1 MTATDTR
8 PRTSPDSP
16 PPRSQKPAQVVSFSH
31 RLSRWDL
38 KLSPYLYISPFFIL
52 FAIVGLF
59 PIVFTAVISFQQWDL
74 VRNSGTFVGFDQYIW
89 ILNQPKFWTALRNTF
104 SIFLLSTVPQL
115 ILAMFI
121 AAMLDRNIR
130 AKTFWRMSVLLP
142 FVMAPVA
149 VALIFSNMFGDNFG
163 LVNNILTNLGLNP
176 IPWHKDPF
184 WSHVAIATMVNFRWT
199 GYNALILLAAMQAVP
214 REYYEAATVDGA
226 NAFRQ
231 FWSITLPSLKP
242 TLIFVIITS
251 TIGGLQIFDEPRM
264 FDNTGK
270 GGAAQQWLT
279 ITLYLYDIGWGEFNF
294 GRAAALAWILFL
306 IILVIGLINLI
317 ITRRLV
323 RDEGGRGE
331 TASAVGREPSDDLHR
346 HPAAR
351 DRSKRASPTRGS
363 AAATSAR
370 PRSAASAP
378 APGSTSASGSSRCR
392 RSSPTTGR
400 S

>member
-8 PRTSPDSP
+8 ASASSSRRAPSPEQPRPTL
-16 PPRSQKPAQVVSFSH
+16 SF
-31 RLSRWDL
+31 RNKVSRWDL
-38 KLSPYLYISPFFIL
+38 KYSPYVYIAPFFIL

-59 PIVFTAVISFQQWDL
+59 PIVFTAAISFQEWDL
-74 VRNSGTFVGFDQYIW
+74 VRNSGEFVGFEQYIW
-89 ILNQPKFWTALRNTF
+89 ILNDPKFWTALRNTF
-104 SIFLLSTVPQL
+104 SIFLLSSVPQL
-115 ILAMFI
+115 VLAIFI

-149 VALIFSNMFGDNFG
+149 VALIFSNMFGDNYG
-163 LVNNILTNLGLNP
+163 LVNNILSNIGLTP

-184 WSHVAIATMVNFRWT
+184 WSHIAIATMVNFRWT

-231 FWSITLPSLKP
+231 FWSITLPSLRP

-264 FDNTGK
+264 FDNTGQ
-270 GGAAQQWLT
+270 GGSAQQWLT
-279 ITLYLYDIGWGEFNF
+279 ITLYLYNIGWGEFNF
-294 GRAAALAWILFL
+294 GRAAALAWILF
-306 IILVIGLINLI
+306 IIIVVIGLINLL

-323 RDEGGRGE
+323 RDEGGRGV
-331 TASAVGREPSDDLHR
+331 TAPRR
-346 HPAAR
+346 
-351 DRSKRASPTRGS
+351 TRKGVQ
-363 AAATSAR
+363 R
-370 PRSAASAP
+370 
-378 APGSTSASGSSRCR
+378 
-392 RSSPTTGR
+392 
-400 S
+400 

>member
-1 MTATDTR
+1 MTSTATRTTASGPADR
-8 PRTSPDSP
+8 PDPER
-16 PPRSQKPAQVVSFSH
+16 PPRVLSFSQK
-31 RLSRWDL
+31 LSKWDL
-38 KLSPYLYISPFFIL
+38 KVSPYLYISPFFIL

-59 PIVFTAVISFQQWDL
+59 PIVYTAVISFQQWDL

-89 ILNQPKFWTALRNTF
+89 ILSQADFWTALRNTF
-104 SIFLLSTVPQL
+104 SIFLLSSVPQL

-149 VALIFSNMFGDNFG
+149 VALIFSNMFGDNHG
-163 LVNNILTNLGLNP
+163 LVNSILTDIGLNP

-184 WSHVAIATMVNFRWT
+184 WSHIAIATMVNFRWT

-264 FDNTGK
+264 FDQTGR
-270 GGAAQQWLT
+270 GGAANQWLT
-279 ITLYLYDIGWGEFNF
+279 ITLYLYNIGWGEFNF
-294 GRAAALAWILFL
+294 GRAAALAWILFI
-306 IILVIGLINLI
+306 IILAIGLINLV

-323 RDEGGRGE
+323 RDEGGRG
-331 TASAVGREPSDDLHR
+331 VIQ
-346 HPAAR
+346 
-351 DRSKRASPTRGS
+351 
-363 AAATSAR
+363 
-370 PRSAASAP
+370 
-378 APGSTSASGSSRCR
+378 R
-392 RSSPTTGR
+392 RRRRKGAQL
-400 S
+400 

>member
-1 MTATDTR
+1 VTATEAR
-8 PRTSPDSP
+8 PRISSEDPSP
-16 PPRSQKPAQVVSFSH
+16 PSAGRPRPALSFRN

-38 KLSPYLYISPFFIL
+38 KVSPYLYISPFFIM

-59 PIVFTAVISFQQWDL
+59 PIAFTAVISLQEWDL
-74 VRNSGTFVGFDQYIW
+74 VRNSGTFVGLEQYIW
-89 ILNQPKFWTALRNTF
+89 ILNDPKFWVALRNTF
-104 SIFLLSTVPQL
+104 SIFILSSVPQL
-115 ILAMFI
+115 LLALFI

-149 VALIFSNMFGDNFG
+149 VALIFSNMFGDNYG
-163 LVNNILTNLGLNP
+163 LVNNILTSIGLDA

-184 WSHVAIATMVNFRWT
+184 WSHIAIATMVNFRWT
-199 GYNALILLAAMQAVP
+199 GYNALIVLAAMQAVP

-231 FWSITLPSLKP
+231 FISITLPSLRP

-264 FDNTGK
+264 FDNTGQ

-279 ITLYLYDIGWGEFNF
+279 ITLYLYNIGWGEFNF
-294 GRAAALAWILFL
+294 GRAAALAWILFA
-306 IILVIGLINLI
+306 IILLIGLINLF

-323 RDEGGRGE
+323 RDEGGRG
-331 TASAVGREPSDDLHR
+331 VV
-346 HPAAR
+346 AR
-351 DRSKRASPTRGS
+351 
-363 AAATSAR
+363 
-370 PRSAASAP
+370 
-378 APGSTSASGSSRCR
+378 R
-392 RSSPTTGR
+392 RRRKGAQR
-400 S
+400 

>member
-1 MTATDTR
+1 MTATEAR
-8 PRTSPDSP
+8 PVISSQDSSP
-16 PPRSQKPAQVVSFSH
+16 PPVGRPRSVLSFRN

-38 KLSPYLYISPFFIL
+38 KLSPYLYISPFFIM

-59 PIVFTAVISFQQWDL
+59 PIAFTAVISLQEWDL
-74 VRNSGTFVGFDQYIW
+74 VRNSGTFVGLEQYVW
-89 ILNQPKFWTALRNTF
+89 ILNDPKFWTALRNTF
-104 SIFLLSTVPQL
+104 SIFVLSSVPQL
-115 ILAMFI
+115 ILALFI

-149 VALIFSNMFGDNFG
+149 VALIFSNMFGDNHG
-163 LVNNILTNLGLNP
+163 LVNNVLSDLGISP

-184 WSHVAIATMVNFRWT
+184 WSHIAIATMVNFRWT

-231 FWSITLPSLKP
+231 FISITLPSLRP

-264 FDNTGK
+264 FDNTGE

-279 ITLYLYDIGWGEFNF
+279 ITLYLYNIGWGEFNF
-294 GRAAALAWILFL
+294 GRAAALAWILFA
-306 IILVIGLINLI
+306 IILAIGLINLF

-331 TASAVGREPSDDLHR
+331 IV
-346 HPAAR
+346 
-351 DRSKRASPTRGS
+351 
-363 AAATSAR
+363 
-370 PRSAASAP
+370 
-378 APGSTSASGSSRCR
+378 R
-392 RSSPTTGR
+392 RRRKGAQR
-400 S
+400 